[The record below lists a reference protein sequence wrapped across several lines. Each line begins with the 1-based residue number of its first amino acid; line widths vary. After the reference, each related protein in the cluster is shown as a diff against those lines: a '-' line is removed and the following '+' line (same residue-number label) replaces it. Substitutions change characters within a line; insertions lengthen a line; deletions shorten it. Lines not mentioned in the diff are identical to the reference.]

1 MTDGQL
7 VVVGASVAGI
17 RVARGA
23 RERGWTGPIA
33 VLEAGADA
41 PHDKPA
47 LSKGYLTASESDDA
61 VILDT
66 SRTLRDAEIS
76 LHTSTSATALD
87 VTAREVH
94 LDTGNT
100 VRFEHLV
107 IATGCKSRTISCLD
121 GLRGVHYLR
130 TLTDSRALR
139 TELAPGRRLLVVGG
153 GFIGTEVAA
162 TAKTLGLEV
171 TILDAAPAVL
181 DRVLPTAAATEVAQ
195 LHERHGVKI
204 LNNVQ
209 IMSASS
215 LDGRVNGVNL
225 ADGTFVP
232 ADLVVVGVGTYPNT
246 DWLTGSGLDLEDGI
260 VCDQFLRTRSPL
272 VWAVGDIASW
282 FNGRYARRM
291 RMQHWTS
298 AREQASA
305 VAWNLTVGAA
315 AGLKAYS
322 AVPYIW
328 SDQYDMR
335 IQHVGMVGE
344 EVVHEE
350 LGRDKHLFVSM
361 KDGLV
366 TGATTMN
373 CPTQMLQL
381 RKALL
386 RAEDGVDVL
395 RDWRR
400 VLTTQPRGRSGPSP
414 TPPAQLPAP
423 GAGAGAAADNRA
435 AR

>member
-1 MTDGQL
+1 
-7 VVVGASVAGI
+7 
-17 RVARGA
+17 
-23 RERGWTGPIA
+23 

-61 VILDT
+61 VILET
-66 SRTLRDAEIS
+66 SRTLRDAEIA
-76 LHTSTSATALD
+76 LHTSSSATALD

-94 LDTGNT
+94 LDTGSA
-100 VRFEHLV
+100 VGFEHLV
-107 IATGCKSRTISCLD
+107 IAAGCNSRTISFLD

-130 TLTDSRALR
+130 TLTDSRSLR
-139 TELAPGRRLLVVGG
+139 TELAPGRRILVIGG

-162 TAKTLGLEV
+162 TAKTLGLDV
-171 TILDAAPAVL
+171 TILDAAPAIL
-181 DRVLPTAAATEVAQ
+181 DRVLPTAAAAEVAQ
-195 LHERHGVKI
+195 FHERHGVKI
-204 LNNVQ
+204 LNNVH
-209 IMSASS
+209 IVSASA

-232 ADLVVVGVGTYPNT
+232 ADLVVVGIGTSPNT
-246 DWLTGSGLDLEDGI
+246 DWLAGSGLDLEDGI
-260 VCDQFLRTRSPL
+260 VCDQYLRTRNPR

-282 FNGRYARRM
+282 FNGRYARQM

-315 AGLKAYS
+315 GIKAYS
-322 AVPYIW
+322 TVPYIW

-350 LGRDKHLFVSM
+350 LGPDKHLFLCM
-361 KDGLV
+361 TDGSV

-373 CPTQMLQL
+373 CPTQMLHL

-386 RAEDGVDVL
+386 RSVDDAGRL
-395 RDWRR
+395 RDWR
-400 VLTTQPRGRSGPSP
+400 
-414 TPPAQLPAP
+414 QLLAI
-423 GAGAGAAADNRA
+423 
-435 AR
+435 